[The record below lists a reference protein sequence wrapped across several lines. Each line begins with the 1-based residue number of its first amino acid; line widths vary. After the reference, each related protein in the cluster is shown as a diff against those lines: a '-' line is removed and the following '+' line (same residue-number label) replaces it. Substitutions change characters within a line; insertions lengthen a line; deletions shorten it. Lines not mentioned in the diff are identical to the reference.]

1 MSIFYFRPVL
11 FPLALSSPLLS
22 LSLFLSLTPSLPPYS
37 HQFFPLRPYP
47 CLSFLCLAFSCV
59 IVCCPFL
66 SPSPSSPS
74 PPPLPLLL
82 LKCLVN
88 SIHYLISIL
97 LFFFSLSS
105 E

>member
-22 LSLFLSLTPSLPPYS
+22 LSLFLSLTPS
-37 HQFFPLRPYP
+37 HHTATGFFPLLPYP